1 MTTSTERG
9 IQIKRE
15 IEEERKEYENE
26 RETFIEQFLQV
37 LKSKDQEIGDM
48 VRILEKLTNHH
59 NKVLEAIGKLERQNQ
74 MGEKY
79 NVQLNQL
86 NLQQQSLR
94 KQINSKLPQEL
105 KIHKEKLDR
114 LVVRKGELQKEVSKM
129 QKLIDEEGGA
139 FQEMAKTVEELTD
152 QIKQADQERQ
162 DILSLAKKRRQEL
175 IDRHTRLNN
184 LLEEKKNNPNF
195 NLNPNTN
202 SNTNT
207 NTNNT
212 NTFPNNNTN
221 NNNNNNNNSN
231 NDNND
236 NSNNENSSNSQES
249 PKIISRKNT
258 QLSSSINL
266 KRETSKPSENKVLP
280 TRSGKADFRSDK
292 KRMGRYKWSHN
303 FLKLENGT
311 LQIFDKE
318 NGNLKK
324 TLDISGDSRAFK
336 KVSVQKRKHCLEI
349 KMMDNTIHIF
359 SVDRLDDLL
368 VWYRDLRECRNVKL

>member
-26 RETFIEQFLQV
+26 RETFIEQLLQV

-86 NLQQQSLR
+86 NLQQQTLR

-114 LVVRKGELQKEVSKM
+114 LVVRKGELQKEVSKI

-139 FQEMAKTVEELTD
+139 FHEMSKTVEELTN

-175 IDRHTRLNN
+175 IERHSHLNN

-195 NLNPNTN
+195 NLNT
-202 SNTNT
+202 NTNT
-207 NTNNT
+207 NTST
-212 NTFPNNNTN
+212 SMNTN
-221 NNNNNNNNSN
+221 NNNSSN

-266 KRETSKPSENKVLP
+266 KRETSQLSEKKVFP
-280 TRSGKADFRSDK
+280 TRSGKVDFRSEK

-303 FLKLENGT
+303 FINLENGS

-324 TLDISGDSRAFK
+324 TLDISGDSRTFK

-349 KMMDNTIHIF
+349 KMMDNSIHIF

-368 VWYRDLRECRNVKL
+368 VWYRDLRECRNSKL